1 MRAIRLISRF
11 LLGLLFI
18 FSGFVK
24 AVDPW
29 GSAYKFSDYFHA
41 FGMSFMESTALP
53 LAIFISAF
61 EIVLGIVLIL
71 GYQKKRAYWALL
83 LFMSFFYSTHFYSG
97 IDKSGDRLRMFR

>member
-1 MRAIRLISRF
+1 MMMRTIRLISRF

-41 FGMSFMESTALP
+41 FGM
-53 LAIFISAF
+53 AF
-61 EIVLGIVLIL
+61 LEVLRC
-71 GYQKKRAYWALL
+71 QWQ
-83 LFMSFFYSTHFYSG
+83 SFFQH
-97 IDKSGDRLRMFR
+97 LN